1 MVLTNLSEV
10 AHDQG
15 DDRRAVALGE
25 ESLALFRALD
35 EKRGI
40 AHALTYLGGAAR
52 ARGEDGRALA
62 LYKEALALYWHVGEL
77 SQLARCLEGLAEVLQ
92 ALGQARQGTRFL
104 AAAGALRERI
114 GAPLPPANR
123 PEHEQMVAA
132 LDTALGPDFSAAWQ
146 TGATLPL
153 EQVVD
158 AALALDGTTT
168 QTPPISAV

>member
-40 AHALTYLGGAAR
+40 AHALTHLGEAAQ
-52 ARGEDGRALA
+52 AGGEGGRALA

-77 SQLARCLEGLAEVLQ
+77 SHLARCLEGLAEAMY
-92 ALGQARQGTRFL
+92 ALGQARQGARFL

-114 GAPLPPANR
+114 GAPLPPADR
-123 PEHEQMVAA
+123 PEYEQMVAA
-132 LDTALGPDFSAAWQ
+132 LSAALGADFTAVWQ
-146 TGATLPL
+146 SDATLPL
-153 EQVVD
+153 EQVVG
-158 AALALDGTTT
+158 AALALDDTAD
-168 QTPPISAV
+168 PAPSIPAV